1 MKKAPQ
7 MTVQN
12 LDHLGL
18 VAGIIDQIGIVEKI
32 NEIVGCQPG
41 EIVSPGHAVKAML
54 LNGLGL
60 VSAPLYLFSKFFE
73 GKATEHLIGQ
83 GIKPEHLNDD
93 RLGRV
98 LDKLYLSGLSQT
110 FTIIAAAAAEKFHVC
125 LDTVHLD
132 SSSFHLHG
140 EYKNSLPSVLLLAES
155 DNQGENGEVIM
166 NTDEVPLP
174 IYITY
179 GYSRD
184 HRPDLKQFI
193 LDLICSGDGGIPLF
207 VKLADGNQVDSAVF
221 GQVLCDFKKQLNLD
235 ALFVADSALSTAKN
249 LVIIKDFKW
258 LSRVPL
264 AVKQAKQLISQLIDS
279 DFQASKTSG
288 YKWSQ
293 QCSDYAGITQR
304 WLVVESALRREAD
317 LRQLSKA
324 VKKSEAEAK
333 QKFKQLSSQKFA
345 CGPDAIDAAEQLS
358 KKFKY
363 HQLTQIE
370 AREICPPKSSQQFSK
385 VEADLEVDAGVIAG
399 EIQKAGRFILATNV
413 LDNNELSPDQMLDT
427 YKQQQCAE
435 RGFSFLKDPLFFTD
449 SVFIKSSER
458 IESLALIMGLCL
470 LVYTLAQRDL
480 RSRLKRSEAFLKN
493 QLGQPTNRPTLRWIF
508 QCFQSVHLLTIES
521 LQTISN
527 LTIER
532 LSILKFFPD
541 ACRSYYLLS

>member
-18 VAGIIDQIGIVEKI
+18 VAGIIDLIGIVEKI

-110 FTIIAAAAAEKFHVC
+110 FTIIAAAAADKFHVC

-155 DNQGENGEVIM
+155 ENQGENGEVIM

-221 GQVLCDFKKQLNLD
+221 GQILCDFKKQLNLD

-249 LVIIKDFKW
+249 LVIIKNFQW

-264 AVKQAKQLISQLIDS
+264 AVKQAKQLISQLTDS
-279 DFQASKTSG
+279 DFIKSKISG

-317 LRQLSKA
+317 LRQLEKA
-324 VKKSEAEAK
+324 VKKSETEAK
-333 QKFKQLSSQKFA
+333 QKIKQLSGQKFA

-370 AREICPPKSSQQFSK
+370 AREICEKKSSQQFYK
-385 VEADLEVDAGVIAG
+385 VQADLEVDAGVIAG

-413 LDNNELSPDQMLDT
+413 LDNNELSPDQILET

-435 RGFSFLKDPLFFTD
+435 RGFSFLKEPLFFTD

-480 RSRLKRSEAFLKN
+480 RSRLRQEEAFLKN

-508 QCFQSVHLLTIES
+508 QCFQSVHLFTFES
-521 LQTISN
+521 VQTISN
-527 LTIER
+527 LTTER

-541 ACRSYYLLS
+541 ACRRYYLLS

>member
-18 VAGIIDQIGIVEKI
+18 VAGIIDLIGIVEKI

-73 GKATEHLIGQ
+73 GKATEHLIGK

-110 FTIIAAAAAEKFHVC
+110 FTMIALEAAEKFHVC
-125 LDTVHLD
+125 LETVHLD

-155 DNQGENGEVIM
+155 ENQGENGEVIM

-193 LDLICSGDGGIPLF
+193 LDLICSGDGGVPLF
-207 VKLADGNQVDSAVF
+207 LKLADGNQVDSAVF
-221 GQVLCDFKKQLNLD
+221 GQILSDFKQQLNLD
-235 ALFVADSALSTAKN
+235 ALFVADSALYTAKN
-249 LVIIKDFKW
+249 LVIIKNLKW

-264 AVKQAKQLISQLIDS
+264 AVKQAKQLISQLTDS
-279 DFQASKTSG
+279 DFKESKISG
-288 YKWSQ
+288 YRWSQ
-293 QCSDYAGITQR
+293 QCSDYAGITQG
-304 WLVVESALRREAD
+304 WLVVESVLRREAD
-317 LRQLSKA
+317 LRQLEKA
-324 VKKSEAEAK
+324 VKKSETEAK
-333 QKFKQLSSQKFA
+333 QKFKQLSGQKFA

-370 AREICPPKSSQQFSK
+370 AREICPNKSSQQFFK
-385 VEADLEVDAGVIAG
+385 VQADLEVDSEVIAG
-399 EIQKAGRFILATNV
+399 EIQKSGRFVLATNV

-480 RSRLKRSEAFLKN
+480 RSRLKQSEAFLKN

-508 QCFQSVHLLTIES
+508 QCFQSVHLLTFEQV
-521 LQTISN
+521 QTISN
-527 LTIER
+527 LTAER

-541 ACRSYYLLS
+541 ACRRYYLLS

>member
-221 GQVLCDFKKQLNLD
+221 GQILCDFKKQLNLD
-235 ALFVADSALSTAKN
+235 ALFVADSALYTAKN
-249 LVIIKDFKW
+249 LVIIKN
-258 LSRVPL
+258 
-264 AVKQAKQLISQLIDS
+264 
-279 DFQASKTSG
+279 
-288 YKWSQ
+288 
-293 QCSDYAGITQR
+293 
-304 WLVVESALRREAD
+304 
-317 LRQLSKA
+317 
-324 VKKSEAEAK
+324 
-333 QKFKQLSSQKFA
+333 FA
-345 CGPDAIDAAEQLS
+345 
-358 KKFKY
+358 
-363 HQLTQIE
+363 T
-370 AREICPPKSSQQFSK
+370 
-385 VEADLEVDAGVIAG
+385 
-399 EIQKAGRFILATNV
+399 
-413 LDNNELSPDQMLDT
+413 
-427 YKQQQCAE
+427 
-435 RGFSFLKDPLFFTD
+435 
-449 SVFIKSSER
+449 
-458 IESLALIMGLCL
+458 
-470 LVYTLAQRDL
+470 AQ
-480 RSRLKRSEAFLKN
+480 
-493 QLGQPTNRPTLRWIF
+493 
-508 QCFQSVHLLTIES
+508 
-521 LQTISN
+521 
-527 LTIER
+527 
-532 LSILKFFPD
+532 
-541 ACRSYYLLS
+541 

>member
-54 LNGLGL
+54 LNGIGL

-110 FTIIAAAAAEKFHVC
+110 FTIIAAAAADKFHVC
-125 LDTVHLD
+125 LETVHLD

-155 DNQGENGEVIM
+155 ENQGENGEVIM

-221 GQVLCDFKKQLNLD
+221 GQILSDFKQQLNLD
-235 ALFVADSALSTAKN
+235 ALFVADSALYTAKN
-249 LVIIKDFKW
+249 LVIIKNLKW

-264 AVKQAKQLISQLIDS
+264 AVKQAKQLISQLTES
-279 DFQASKTSG
+279 DFKESQTSG

-317 LRQLSKA
+317 LRQLEKA

-333 QKFKQLSSQKFA
+333 QKIKQLSGQKFA

-370 AREICPPKSSQQFSK
+370 AREICEKKSSQQFFK
-385 VEADLEVDAGVIAG
+385 VQADLEVDAGVIAG
-399 EIQKAGRFILATNV
+399 EIQKSGRFVLATNV

-470 LVYTLAQRDL
+470 LVYTLAQRNL
-480 RSRLKRSEAFLKN
+480 RSRLKQSESFLKN

-508 QCFQSVHLLTIES
+508 QCFQSVHLLTLES

-527 LTIER
+527 LTTER

-541 ACRSYYLLS
+541 ACRRYYLLS

>member
-1 MKKAPQ
+1 M
-7 MTVQN
+7 
-12 LDHLGL
+12 
-18 VAGIIDQIGIVEKI
+18 
-32 NEIVGCQPG
+32 GCQPG

-155 DNQGENGEVIM
+155 ENQGENGEVIM

-193 LDLICSGDGGIPLF
+193 LDLICSGDGGVPLF

-221 GQVLCDFKKQLNLD
+221 GQILCDFKKQLNLD
-235 ALFVADSALSTAKN
+235 ALFVADSALYTAKN
-249 LVIIKDFKW
+249 LVIIKNFQW

-264 AVKQAKQLISQLIDS
+264 AVKQAKQLISQLTDS
-279 DFQASKTSG
+279 DFIKSKISG

-304 WLVVESALRREAD
+304 WLVVESVLRREAD
-317 LRQLSKA
+317 LRQLEKA
-324 VKKSEAEAK
+324 VKKSETEAK
-333 QKFKQLSSQKFA
+333 QKIKQLSAQKFA
-345 CGPDAIDAAEQLS
+345 CGADAIDAAEQLS

-363 HQLTQIE
+363 HQLTQIKS
-370 AREICPPKSSQQFSK
+370 REICPPKSSQQFYK
-385 VEADLEVDAGVIAG
+385 VQADLEVDAGVIAG

-470 LVYTLAQRDL
+470 LVYTWAQRDL
-480 RSRLKRSEAFLKN
+480 RSRLKQEEAFLKN

-508 QCFQSVHLLTIES
+508 HCFQSVHLLTIES
-521 LQTISN
+521 VQTISN